1 MPPIPPT
8 PAVAMKTPGSY
19 NLASI
24 ARKRKKK
31 HKKDKEKKE
40 RKKRKVTVKTKVGR
54 PSLAT
59 KKRKVTTYRSRYTPE
74 DMQEAVDLVKTRVT
88 VWQGQ
93 LWPATFPGS
102 PCLTA

>member
-8 PAVAMKTPGSY
+8 PAVAMKTLGSY

-24 ARKRKKK
+24 ARNRKKK

-59 KKRKVTTYRSRYTPE
+59 KKEGHRSRYTPE
-74 DMQEAVDLVKTRVT
+74 DMQETVDLVKTTVT

-93 LWPATFPGS
+93 QWPATFHGS